1 MNQNGND
8 RLAHTVQQR
17 TGVGPTEIVAGWQG
31 FLVEMLE
38 KMKPFLMP
46 GALITFRT
54 LTSHESSFFGRLRE
68 ETAVPQSVAAFYL
81 PPSVRHQMMGGD
93 PDRFEQDRQVDAG
106 ALVASR
112 PGNYTT
118 IVNALFARSPY
129 TPAVDV
135 YENGQLIAGYQFADI
150 DTCVAEINS
159 ILERH
164 LAGPPAMPET
174 REEKE

>member
-1 MNQNGND
+1 MNQNGNTF
-8 RLAHTVQQR
+8 LAHTVEQR

-31 FLVEMLE
+31 VLVEMLE
-38 KMKPFLMP
+38 KMTPFLLP

-54 LTSHESSFFGRLRE
+54 LTSHETSFFSRLRE
-68 ETAVPQSVAAFYL
+68 KASIHKSVTAFYL

-112 PGNYTT
+112 PGNYST
-118 IVNALFARSPY
+118 IVNALFAHSPY

-135 YENGQLIAGYQFADI
+135 YENGQLLAGYQFADI
-150 DTCVAEINS
+150 DTCVAEIGA
-159 ILERH
+159 IIERH
-164 LAGPPAMPET
+164 LSDPSAPPESE
-174 REEKE
+174 EEKE